1 MVAVKRIQLEGFKEE
16 EVMQLMQE
24 IDLAKQLSHPNIIKY
39 EGIAKDKNT
48 LSIVL
53 GCVFHLP
60 CASFLWFW
68 RVFCYTPVSDL
79 RDIACRYVQNGSLKQ
94 MLEEFG
100 KLSEDL
106 VASYVVQVLEG
117 LDYLH
122 HNDIV
127 HGNLKA
133 SNILLTKSGHVKLS
147 DFGLSLNPHALEDVG
162 KGISCMPNWTAP
174 EVIELKRASA
184 KSDMWSLGCTVIESL
199 TGQPPY
205 GDLVRALSGTGPFL
219 SLSGLH
225 VVTLSAVMFR
235 IVEDDGPPIPEGL
248 SDSLVAFLKECHH
261 KDPAQRP
268 SAKELSQHEWLDQSL
283 SNVRVSDAVNP

>member
-1 MVAVKRIQLEGFKEE
+1 M
-16 EVMQLMQE
+16 
-24 IDLAKQLSHPNIIKY
+24 
-39 EGIAKDKNT
+39 AKDKNT

-53 GCVFHLP
+53 E
-60 CASFLWFW
+60 
-68 RVFCYTPVSDL
+68 
-79 RDIACRYVQNGSLKQ
+79 YVQNGSLKQ

-106 VASYVVQVLEG
+106 VASYIVQVLEG

-127 HGNLKA
+127 HSNLKA

-162 KGISCMPNWTAP
+162 NGISCMPNWTAP

-205 GDLVRALSGTGPFL
+205 GDLVRALS
-219 SLSGLH
+219 
-225 VVTLSAVMFR
+225 VMFR

-248 SDSLVAFLKECHH
+248 SDSLVTFLKECYH

-283 SNVRVSDAVNP
+283 SKVRHPQPQAASPSHR